1 MLNSYCIKM
10 PSKCSAYT
18 NESEILCNLYFE
30 SQISKLFDLEK
41 TILITLKQAEK
52 PKLFLSYKICFG
64 KDRQQLLQMSLVHT
78 SYDSKFVDNC
88 ECFLTLTDFMTCNV
102 VRVVF

>member
-30 SQISKLFDLEK
+30 SQISKLFRLEK

-52 PKLFLSYKICFG
+52 PKLFLSYMFWQG
-64 KDRQQLLQMSLVHT
+64 WATAVA
-78 SYDSKFVDNC
+78 
-88 ECFLTLTDFMTCNV
+88 NV
-102 VRVVF
+102 PCPHII